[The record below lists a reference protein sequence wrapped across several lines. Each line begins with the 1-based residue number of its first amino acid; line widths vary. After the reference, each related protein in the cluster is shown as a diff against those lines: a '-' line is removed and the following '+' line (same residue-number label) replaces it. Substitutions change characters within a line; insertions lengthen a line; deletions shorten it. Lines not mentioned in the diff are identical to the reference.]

1 MQITTELFIAEKKI
15 MGCAVLCTP
24 HSVFSVQIISELPVE
39 FILFSV
45 FGNIDRIISS
55 DQAKSKIGA
64 TFECASTMYGTE
76 RRFKLYYS
84 SISRMWV
91 VEKIGR

>member
-1 MQITTELFIAEKKI
+1 MDTYVVTNIPI
-15 MGCAVLCTP
+15 
-24 HSVFSVQIISELPVE
+24 QIISYTDVDGKVTPMRFRFTDIDGSKVT
-39 FILFSV
+39 V
-45 FGNIDRIISS
+45 NIDRIISS